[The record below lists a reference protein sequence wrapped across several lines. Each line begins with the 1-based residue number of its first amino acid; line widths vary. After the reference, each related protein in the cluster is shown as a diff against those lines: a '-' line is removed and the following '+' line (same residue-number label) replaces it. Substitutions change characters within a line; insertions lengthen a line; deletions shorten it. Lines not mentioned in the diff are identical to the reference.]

1 MQNACYPQLITAN
14 NALNESALNPLL
26 QYCLEDLKMIC
37 FDEKKVTIVLR
48 KNSPKEF
55 VFPSKE
61 QLDAAVEE
69 WFNDRKSPRPAP
81 AGDWKELVPEEGIEP
96 PTKGL

>member
-1 MQNACYPQLITAN
+1 
-14 NALNESALNPLL
+14 
-26 QYCLEDLKMIC
+26 MIC

-69 WFNDRKSPRPAP
+69 WFKGRKGSRNGA
-81 AGDWKELVPEEGIEP
+81 EG
-96 PTKGL
+96 G

>member
-1 MQNACYPQLITAN
+1 
-14 NALNESALNPLL
+14 
-26 QYCLEDLKMIC
+26 MIC
-37 FDEKKVTIVLR
+37 FDEKKVTIILR

-55 VFPSKE
+55 VFSSKD

-69 WFNDRKSPRPAP
+69 WFRGPKDSRSGAAGHRKR
-81 AGDWKELVPEEGIEP
+81 LVPEEGIEP

>member
-1 MQNACYPQLITAN
+1 
-14 NALNESALNPLL
+14 
-26 QYCLEDLKMIC
+26 MIC

-69 WFNDRKSPRPAP
+69 WFKGRKGSRNGAES
-81 AGDWKELVPEEGIEP
+81 GWRKLVPEEGIEP